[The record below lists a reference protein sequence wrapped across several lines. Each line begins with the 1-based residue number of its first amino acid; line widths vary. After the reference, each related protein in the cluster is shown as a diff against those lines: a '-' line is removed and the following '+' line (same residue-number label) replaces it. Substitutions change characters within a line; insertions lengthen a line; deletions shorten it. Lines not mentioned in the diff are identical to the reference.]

1 MRKLNM
7 LAAAFALAA
16 PLVWG
21 TTLTASPTAQAI
33 ALDDSP
39 EMLCLVAG
47 QSLAPWF
54 KAELNRRVHQGVTS
68 RDDFNLM
75 LAWYKAAQN
84 QCVSGLVDRSLANFR
99 AIEFKLAGSMHRA
112 SWEDN

>member
-1 MRKLNM
+1 MR
-7 LAAAFALAA
+7 
-16 PLVWG
+16 PLG
-21 TTLTASPTAQAI
+21 QGAQVNGIKVGAQP
-33 ALDDSP
+33 DNPP
-39 EMLCLVAG
+39 EMLCLAAG

-54 KAELNRRVHQGVTS
+54 RAELNGRVHLGVTS
-68 RDDFNLM
+68 RDDFDLM

-84 QCVSGLVDRSLANFR
+84 HCVLGLVDRSLANFR